1 MRRKYTSLLPCR
13 ESTTETDAIINYAG
27 KRPLFSQGDGRPSA
41 TCSSC
46 LWSSLASCR
55 ETFMPIWLPDGERHS
70 TKNEYKS
77 CHTDEWFASTV
88 KQLTD
93 TLSCRSRGSCL
104 FIATLVP
111 FIKLNKTNGFISSI
125 TGPSKANR
133 ESTIPEPPPEETS
146 NYPSHGCGI
155 MAAHFFFLMTFI
167 KRSPTIKALIHWNR
181 QVCFLF
187 SPDRPDINNGFIVA
201 MRENE
206 AKGNRTFRQWWTTQ
220 TDVENLD
227 AHSLLMC
234 WWAAESDFQ
243 S

>member
-1 MRRKYTSLLPCR
+1 MIRLRSQTTHRHALLPIQR
-13 ESTTETDAIINYAG
+13 
-27 KRPLFSQGDGRPSA
+27 
-41 TCSSC
+41 
-46 LWSSLASCR
+46 
-55 ETFMPIWLPDGERHS
+55 FMFI
-70 TKNEYKS
+70 Y
-77 CHTDEWFASTV
+77 CHTGALYETEQNKWFYFINNWF
-88 KQLTD
+88 KQ
-93 TLSCRSRGSCL
+93 
-104 FIATLVP
+104 
-111 FIKLNKTNGFISSI
+111 
-125 TGPSKANR
+125 SKQ
-133 ESTIPEPPPEETS
+133 STIPEPPPEETS
-146 NYPSHGCGI
+146 NYPSHGFGI

-234 WWAAESDFQ
+234 WWVAESDFQ